1 VKQARDSLPSQ
12 DKSRRPGAE
21 LLAASVAHELNNIAA
36 TLRGFVELARDSAA
50 VNAEPPLAGIFEE
63 VRIGVERVAALGAD
77 LTTLAAGTASP
88 RPVTLEECADTMDDR
103 AAVAIRWDC
112 AAGQRV
118 LAAAGAARLAIG
130 TLARFAEPDG
140 GTSAILICHL
150 EPAATT
156 CVSCGANCAAGA
168 AWFTLP
174 QSAIRGR
181 LAGLARPDKACLSA
195 AELRLA
201 ALDHAIHAAGGHLL
215 LNTGRGAISLLLPL
229 AETAKPVT

>member
-1 VKQARDSLPSQ
+1 MKRARASLQSQ
-12 DKSRRPGAE
+12 DGSRRPGAE

-36 TLRGFVELARDSAA
+36 SLRGFVELARDCAA
-50 VNAEPPLAGIFEE
+50 ATAEPPLSGIFEE
-63 VRIGVERVAALGAD
+63 VRIGVERVAALGVD

-88 RPVTLEECADTMDDR
+88 GRVTLEECAGAMNDR

-112 AAGQRV
+112 AAGLQV
-118 LAAAGAARLAIG
+118 LAAAAAARLAIG
-130 TLARFAEPDG
+130 ALARFAEPDG
-140 GTSAILICHL
+140 GTSVILICHL

-156 CVSCGANCAAGA
+156 CASCGANCAAGA

-181 LAGLARPDKACLSA
+181 PAGLAGPHKACLSA
-195 AELRLA
+195 AELRLT

-215 LNTGRGAISLLLPL
+215 LNTGRGAISLLFPL
-229 AETAKPVT
+229 AETAKSVT